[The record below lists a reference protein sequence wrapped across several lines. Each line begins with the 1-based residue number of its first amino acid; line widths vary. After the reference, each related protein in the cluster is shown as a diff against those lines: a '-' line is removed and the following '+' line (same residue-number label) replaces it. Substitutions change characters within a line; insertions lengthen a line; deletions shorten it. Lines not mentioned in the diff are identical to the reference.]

1 MAFFKKVFKQ
11 LNRKWYPQS
20 VLVGSTVTIDQIA
33 KRLAAESTVSPAD
46 VKAVLEA
53 LSGVMG
59 DYMAQGRSVKLDGI
73 GSFFFQSLATGHG
86 KDKAED
92 VSASDINGVK
102 VCFIPETTYKRGG
115 GSAKKSRRATR
126 ALTDVDIE
134 WIDVATLGVQAS
146 TINEDDNDGGGNN
159 DEPMSGKAVSATFS
173 HNFYA
178 ARMSF
183 K

>member
-20 VLVGSTVTIDQIA
+20 VLVGSTVTTDQIA

-73 GSFFFQSLATGHG
+73 GSFFFQSSATGNG
-86 KDKAED
+86 KDKVED
-92 VSASDINGVK
+92 VSANDINGVK
-102 VCFIPETTYKRGG
+102 VRFIPETTYKRGG
-115 GSAKKSRRATR
+115 GSAKKGRRATR

-134 WIDVATLGVQAS
+134 WIDVATLGVNVTA
-146 TINEDDNDGGGNN
+146 NDNDSSSND
-159 DEPMSGKAVSATFS
+159 DEPIVE
-173 HNFYA
+173 
-178 ARMSF
+178 RP
-183 K
+183 

>member
-20 VLVGSTVTIDQIA
+20 VLVGSTVTTDQIA

-73 GSFFFQSLATGHG
+73 GSFFFQSSATGNG
-86 KDKAED
+86 KETAED

-102 VCFIPETTYKRGG
+102 VRFIPETTYKRGG
-115 GSAKKSRRATR
+115 GSAKKGRRATR

-134 WIDVATLGVQAS
+134 WIDVATLGVNVAAIS
-146 TINEDDNDGGGNN
+146 EDNGNPNN
-159 DEPMSGKAVSATFS
+159 DDEPIEE
-173 HNFYA
+173 
-178 ARMSF
+178 RP
-183 K
+183 

>member
-1 MAFFKKVFKQ
+1 MAFFKKVYKQ
-11 LNRKWYPQS
+11 VNRKWYPQS
-20 VLVGSTVTIDQIA
+20 VLVGSTVTTDQVA

-73 GSFFFQSLATGHG
+73 GSFFFQSSATGNG

-102 VCFIPETTYKRGG
+102 VRFIPETTYKRGG
-115 GSAKKSRRATR
+115 GSAKKGRRATR

-134 WIDVATLGVQAS
+134 WIDVSTLGVQAS
-146 TINEDDNDGGGNN
+146 SLSEDGEELNDGDTTNDGGSPSGGTSGGDAGGSGSG
-159 DEPMSGKAVSATFS
+159 DE
-173 HNFYA
+173 
-178 ARMSF
+178 
-183 K
+183 